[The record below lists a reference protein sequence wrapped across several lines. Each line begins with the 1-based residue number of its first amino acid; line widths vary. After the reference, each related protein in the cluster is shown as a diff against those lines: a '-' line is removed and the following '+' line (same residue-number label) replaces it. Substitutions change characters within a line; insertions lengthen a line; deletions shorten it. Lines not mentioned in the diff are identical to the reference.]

1 MNMST
6 FLVALAVFGIV
17 AWIVIAQFRAK
28 KAGKSGCSCGCEG
41 CANKNGC
48 HPG

>member
-17 AWIVIAQFRAK
+17 AWIVIALFRAK